1 MIWHKNEFFISDEKH
16 FLDVEYIS
24 EYLSLKSY
32 WAENIP
38 IELVRRSIEGSF
50 CFGLYFKPLA
60 DIQKATQVGF
70 ARVVTDKA
78 TFGYLADV
86 FIGEDYRGIGLG
98 KWLMEIIMAHPS
110 LQGFRSWM
118 LATRDAH
125 GLYAKFGF
133 GPLEQPERIMRK
145 HDPDIY
151 KKPIR

>member
-98 KWLMEIIMAHPS
+98 
-110 LQGFRSWM
+110 
-118 LATRDAH
+118 
-125 GLYAKFGF
+125 
-133 GPLEQPERIMRK
+133 
-145 HDPDIY
+145 
-151 KKPIR
+151 